1 MPEPINIQD
10 IPVETPAEHA
20 WKKYKVSQGPSG
32 DTAKD
37 GFMAGWNAA
46 LAWIPFRIAQ
56 FRELEEMQIAEIE
69 SLKKEIEDLKRGR
82 PPIDSGANPS

>member
-1 MPEPINIQD
+1 MPKPLDGRSLPI
-10 IPVETPAEHA
+10 ERPAEDA

-46 LAWIPFRIAQ
+46 LAWLPFRVHQ
-56 FRELEEMQIAEIE
+56 FREIEEA
-69 SLKKEIEDLKRGR
+69 LRKEIEDLKRGN
-82 PPIDSGANPS
+82 PPIDSSSKTV